1 MAAKRYTLRLYQ
13 RSHMVRQEDANLD
26 PKDNAMLR
34 STLERMVE
42 AERGT
47 LKLDLSEWS
56 LVVHSLGGGMIRAR
70 LRITE
75 SGATETRR

>member
-13 RSHMVRQEDANLD
+13 RSRMVHQEEANLD
-26 PKDNAMLR
+26 PRDDAMLR
-34 STLERMVE
+34 ATLERMVK

-56 LVVHSLGGGMIRAR
+56 LAVHSHGGGMVHAR
-70 LRITE
+70 LE
-75 SGATETRR
+75 VAPSGAMSIRR